1 MDSRFLLFC
10 RKWIQFIWTLRF
22 HLLVKQTLSDSVCV
36 RGFCAFFCIP
46 GCLSSEK
53 SVVTVVLIET
63 RAKTIKTIGKST
75 QLLYSVTF

>member
-1 MDSRFLLFC
+1 ML
-10 RKWIQFIWTLRF
+10 
-22 HLLVKQTLSDSVCV
+22 
-36 RGFCAFFCIP
+36 FFCIP